1 MEETVITGSVEDIIF
16 QNKDNGYCVFTID
29 SKGEEVTCVGNI
41 VNIHSGE
48 DIKITGSWNVHPT
61 YGKQFQVSFFER
73 NIPTTADGIRKYL
86 ASGVIKGIGKKI
98 AERIVDE
105 FEENTFYVIEEKP
118 EKLSEIKGI
127 SYEKAMAIHNIF
139 CEQRELR
146 QAMLFLQDFGVS
158 QTFAK
163 KIYEKFKGKTFDIVK
178 ENPYRLAD
186 EINGIGFKMA
196 DKMAQ
201 NVGIQYDSPNR
212 IKSGVLYVLNTAVQN
227 GHTYLPKQELL
238 DSTAELL
245 GINPIIIE
253 NCLKELQINN
263 KIWQENIGG
272 VDCVYLSVYYYSEI
286 AVAKK
291 LIELSMEYVPE
302 SYNNIDKI
310 ISKAEKSTGITL
322 DTIQREAVKEAMT
335 SGLLVI
341 TGGPGTGKTTT
352 INTIIK
358 ILSDEGNDI
367 SLGAPTGRAA
377 KRMTEA
383 TGMEAQ
389 TIHRLL
395 GITFADEEG
404 RRSVYDKNEDNPI
417 DADVIIID
425 ETSMVDINLMF
436 GLVRAI
442 SRGTRLILV
451 GDVDQ
456 LPSVGAGNVLK
467 DIINS
472 GKIKVVK
479 LDKIFRQAQE
489 SAIVVNAHRINEGKN
504 PILNQ
509 KEKDFFFVRR
519 SNSDDVV
526 TTIADLVTRRIPNFL
541 DCNPVEDIQVLTPM
555 KKSVIGVQNLN
566 GVLQQVINPPSKDK
580 KEKELR
586 GIIFREGD
594 KVMQIKN
601 NYNVVWK
608 VYNSLGKK
616 VDEGTGIFNGDQG
629 IIISVD
635 NTKEI
640 ITVLFDDE
648 KEIEYDFSQVDELE
662 LAYAITI
669 HKSQGSEYPVVIMP
683 IHSGPPMLM
692 SRNLLYT
699 GVTRAKRLVVIVGI
713 EDTVYSMIS
722 NNREVNRYSSLSYRI
737 QSLYEFMN
745 TEF

>member
-1 MEETVITGSVEDIIF
+1 
-16 QNKDNGYCVFTID
+16 
-29 SKGEEVTCVGNI
+29 
-41 VNIHSGE
+41 
-48 DIKITGSWNVHPT
+48 
-61 YGKQFQVSFFER
+61 
-73 NIPTTADGIRKYL
+73 
-86 ASGVIKGIGKKI
+86 
-98 AERIVDE
+98 
-105 FEENTFYVIEEKP
+105 
-118 EKLSEIKGI
+118 
-127 SYEKAMAIHNIF
+127 
-139 CEQRELR
+139 
-146 QAMLFLQDFGVS
+146 
-158 QTFAK
+158 
-163 KIYEKFKGKTFDIVK
+163 
-178 ENPYRLAD
+178 
-186 EINGIGFKMA
+186 
-196 DKMAQ
+196 
-201 NVGIQYDSPNR
+201 
-212 IKSGVLYVLNTAVQN
+212 
-227 GHTYLPKQELL
+227 
-238 DSTAELL
+238 
-245 GINPIIIE
+245 
-253 NCLKELQINN
+253 
-263 KIWQENIGG
+263 
-272 VDCVYLSVYYYSEI
+272 
-286 AVAKK
+286 
-291 LIELSMEYVPE
+291 
-302 SYNNIDKI
+302 
-310 ISKAEKSTGITL
+310 
-322 DTIQREAVKEAMT
+322 
-335 SGLLVI
+335 
-341 TGGPGTGKTTT
+341 
-352 INTIIK
+352 
-358 ILSDEGNDI
+358 
-367 SLGAPTGRAA
+367 
-377 KRMTEA
+377 MTEA

-722 NNREVNRYSSLSYRI
+722 NNREVNRYFSLSYRI